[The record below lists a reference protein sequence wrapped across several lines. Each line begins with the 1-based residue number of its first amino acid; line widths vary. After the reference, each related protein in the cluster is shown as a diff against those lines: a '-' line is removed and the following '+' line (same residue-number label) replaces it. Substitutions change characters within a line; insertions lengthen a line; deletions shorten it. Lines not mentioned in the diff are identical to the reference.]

1 MSPDVLQGF
10 WQASQGTTLVA
21 TSIGC
26 LLGLIVGMI
35 PGMTISTGIIVLLP
49 LTFVLPADISIA
61 LLLGLYVGGMTGGS
75 FSAVLLNIPGTPSA
89 SATALDGYPMA
100 ARGEAGRALG
110 IAITASFAGGLFSFL
125 CLYFI
130 APLLAD
136 VALEFRT
143 QDMFS
148 LVFFGLTIICSFAAK
163 SLVKG
168 LISAVI
174 GLVIVTIGQD
184 PVMGTARF
192 TFGQVNLM
200 AGVHFLTAMIGL
212 FAIPQLV
219 DNLVDL
225 RSRRTSERTQAKL
238 GSVLPSRA
246 DLKVMGRPVA
256 IGSLTGAFLGILPG
270 AGGPIAA
277 FVSYDYTRKADRT
290 PEAFGTG
297 CVAGVAAPESAN
309 NAVTGG
315 ALIPMM
321 TLGIPGDPV
330 TAILIGALMI
340 HGLAPGPLLFMER
353 GDFAYGIIFS
363 FFWANIFNFLIALAG
378 LRLLVKL
385 LATPKALLMPTIAV
399 LCVVGSYA
407 LRNSFFDVYVMLGFG
422 LLGLAMRWLQMP
434 VVPLLLALV
443 LGGQLEEHLR
453 VALTASKGDVSIFF
467 TSPISLGFLCLSV
480 VSVVWSLYAGRRSAG
495 NRSAADHSKKDGRS
509 NEKEHRS

>member
-1 MSPDVLQGF
+1 MSPEILTGLSQAIGLMVLLSTG
-10 WQASQGTTLVA
+10 
-21 TSIGC
+21 IGVVI
-26 LLGLIVGMI
+26 GLIVGMI

-49 LTFVLPADISIA
+49 VTFVLPADISIA

-110 IAITASFAGGLFSFL
+110 IAITASFVGGMVSFL
-125 CLYFI
+125 FLFLI

-143 QDMFS
+143 EDMFAV
-148 LVFFGLTIICSFAAK
+148 VFFGLTIICSFAAK

-168 LISAVI
+168 LLSGAI
-174 GLVIVTIGQD
+174 GLAIVTIGQD
-184 PVMGTARF
+184 PVMGTQRF

-212 FAIPQLV
+212 FAIPQLIS
-219 DNLVDL
+219 NLTDGTGTA
-225 RSRRTSERTQAKL
+225 SRVQTRLTSILPKL
-238 GSVLPSRA
+238 A
-246 DLKVMGRPVA
+246 DLKAIRLPVT

-277 FVSYDYTRKADRT
+277 FISYDYTRKASKRPD
-290 PEAFGTG
+290 EFGSG
-297 CVAGVAAPESAN
+297 AVEGVAAPESAN

-330 TAILIGALMI
+330 TAILIGALI
-340 HGLAPGPLLFMER
+340 VHGLAPGPLMFLER
-353 GDFAYGIIFS
+353 ADFAYGVIFS
-363 FFWANIFNFLIALAG
+363 FFWANIFNFIIALAA

-385 LATPKALLMPTIAV
+385 LATPRALLMPTVAV
-399 LCVVGSYA
+399 LCVVGSFA
-407 LRNSFFDVYVMLGFG
+407 LRNNFFDVYVMLSFG
-422 LLGLAMRWLQMP
+422 LIGLAMRWLDMP

-443 LGGQLEEHLR
+443 LGGQLEENLR
-453 VALTASKGDVSIFF
+453 VALTSSQGDISIFF
-467 TSPISLGFLCLSV
+467 TSPISLGFLFLSLL
-480 VSVVWSLYAGRRSAG
+480 SILWSLRSA
-495 NRSAADHSKKDGRS
+495 RLARRAASPLH
-509 NEKEHRS
+509 KETPP

>member
-1 MSPDVLQGF
+1 MSPDALSGF
-10 WQASQGTTLVA
+10 SQASAFMPLIATCVGVFVGLV
-21 TSIGC
+21 
-26 LLGLIVGMI
+26 VGMI
-35 PGMTISTGIIVLLP
+35 PGMTISTGIIVVLP
-49 LTFVLPADISIA
+49 VTFVLPADISIA

-89 SATALDGYPMA
+89 SATAMDGFPMA

-110 IAITASFAGGLFSFL
+110 IAITASFVGGLFSFL

-130 APLLAD
+130 APLLAA

-143 QDMFS
+143 EDMFS
-148 LVFFGLTIICSFAAK
+148 LVFFGLTIICSFAAR

-168 LISAVI
+168 LLSAAL
-174 GLVIVTIGQD
+174 GLALVTIGQD

-192 TFGQVNLM
+192 TFGDANLM

-219 DNLVDL
+219 DNLKNT
-225 RSRRTSERTQAKL
+225 RSGQQAQARLTSI
-238 GSVLPSRA
+238 LPKMS
-246 DLKVMGRPVA
+246 DLKAMRLPVC
-256 IGSLTGAFLGILPG
+256 IGSLSGAFLGILPG

-277 FVSYDYTRKADRT
+277 FISYDYSRKASKT
-290 PEAFGTG
+290 PEQFGQG
-297 CVAGVAAPESAN
+297 CPEGVAAPESAN

-363 FFWANIFNFLIALAG
+363 FFWANIFNFIIAILG
-378 LRLLVKL
+378 LRVLVKL
-385 LATPKALLMPTIAV
+385 LATPRALLMPTVAV
-399 LCVVGSYA
+399 LCVIGSYA
-407 LRNSFFDVYVMLGFG
+407 LRNNFFDVYVMLFFGFA
-422 LLGLAMRWLQMP
+422 GLAMRWLDMP
-434 VVPLLLALV
+434 VVPMLLALV
-443 LGGQLEEHLR
+443 LGSQLEENLR
-453 VALTASKGDVSIFF
+453 VALTSSKGDISIFF
-467 TSPISLGFLCLSV
+467 SSPISVGFLCLSAL
-480 VSVVWSLYAGRRSAG
+480 SIFWSLRSA
-495 NRSAADHSKKDGRS
+495 RHHVDPYQ
-509 NEKEHRS
+509 KESSS

>member
-1 MSPDVLQGF
+1 MSPEILTGLSQATGLMVLLSTG
-10 WQASQGTTLVA
+10 
-21 TSIGC
+21 IGVVI
-26 LLGLIVGMI
+26 GLIVGMI

-49 LTFVLPADISIA
+49 VTFVLPADISIA

-110 IAITASFAGGLFSFL
+110 IAITASFVGGMVSFL
-125 CLYFI
+125 FLFLI

-143 QDMFS
+143 EDMFAV
-148 LVFFGLTIICSFAAK
+148 VFFGLTIICSFAAK

-168 LISAVI
+168 LLSGAI
-174 GLVIVTIGQD
+174 GLAIVTIGQD
-184 PVMGTARF
+184 PVMGTQRF

-212 FAIPQLV
+212 FAIPQLIS
-219 DNLVDL
+219 NLTDGTGTA
-225 RSRRTSERTQAKL
+225 SRVQTRLTSILPKL
-238 GSVLPSRA
+238 A
-246 DLKVMGRPVA
+246 DLKAIRLPVT

-277 FVSYDYTRKADRT
+277 FISYDYTRKASKRPD
-290 PEAFGTG
+290 EFGSG
-297 CVAGVAAPESAN
+297 AVEGVAAPESAN

-330 TAILIGALMI
+330 TAILIGALI
-340 HGLAPGPLLFMER
+340 VHGLAPGPLMFLER
-353 GDFAYGIIFS
+353 ADFAYGVIFS
-363 FFWANIFNFLIALAG
+363 FFWANIFNFIIALAA

-385 LATPKALLMPTIAV
+385 LATPRALLMPTVAV
-399 LCVVGSYA
+399 LCVVGSFA
-407 LRNSFFDVYVMLGFG
+407 LRNNFFDVYVMLSFG
-422 LLGLAMRWLQMP
+422 LIGLAMRWLDMP

-443 LGGQLEEHLR
+443 LGGQLEENLR
-453 VALTASKGDVSIFF
+453 VALTSSQGDISIFF
-467 TSPISLGFLCLSV
+467 TSPISLGFLFLSLL
-480 VSVVWSLYAGRRSAG
+480 SILWSLRSA
-495 NRSAADHSKKDGRS
+495 RLARRAASPLH
-509 NEKEHRS
+509 KETPP

>member
-1 MSPDVLQGF
+1 MSPEVLAGLH
-10 WQASQGTTLVA
+10 QASMPLVLVS
-21 TSIGC
+21 TSVGV
-26 LLGLIVGMI
+26 LVGLIVGMI

-49 LTFVLPADISIA
+49 LTFVLEPDISIA

-89 SATALDGYPMA
+89 SATAMDGYPMA

-110 IAITASFAGGLFSFL
+110 IAITASFAGGMVSFL

-130 APLLAD
+130 APVLAD

-148 LVFFGLTIICSFAAK
+148 LLFFGLTIICSFAAN
-163 SLVKG
+163 SIIKG
-168 LISAVI
+168 LLSGAL
-174 GLVIVTIGQD
+174 GLAIVTIGLD
-184 PVMGTARF
+184 PLMGTQRF
-192 TFGQVNLM
+192 TFGQPNLM

-212 FAIPQLV
+212 FAVPQLI
-219 DNLVDL
+219 DNLL
-225 RSRRTSERTQAKL
+225 ATRIGLAPAQEKL
-238 GSVLPSRA
+238 GSVLPTMA
-246 DLKVMGRPVA
+246 DIKAMRLPVA
-256 IGSLTGAFLGILPG
+256 IGSAIGAFLGILPG

-277 FVSYDYTRKADRT
+277 FISYDYCKRASKT
-290 PEAFGTG
+290 PREFGHG
-297 CVAGVAAPESAN
+297 SVEGVAAPESAN

-363 FFWANIFNFLIALAG
+363 FFWANIFNLIIALAG
-378 LRLLVKL
+378 IRFLVKM
-385 LATPKALLMPTIAV
+385 LATPKAFLMPSIAV

-407 LRNSFFDVYVMLGFG
+407 LRNNFFDVYVMLGFG
-422 LLGLAMRWLQMP
+422 LLGLAMRWLDMP

-443 LGGQLEEHLR
+443 LGRQLEEHLR
-453 VALTASKGDVSIFF
+453 VALTSSSGEISIFF
-467 TSPISLGFLCLSV
+467 TSPVSLAFLCLSLA
-480 VSVVWSLYAGRRSAG
+480 SITGSLYVERGKRQKQKRNLST
-495 NRSAADHSKKDGRS
+495 
-509 NEKEHRS
+509 

>member
-1 MSPDVLQGF
+1 MSPEVLIGLS
-10 WQASQGTTLVA
+10 QATGAMVLLSTA
-21 TSIGC
+21 IGVVV
-26 LLGLIVGMI
+26 GLIVGMI

-49 LTFVLPADISIA
+49 VTFVLPADISIA

-89 SATALDGYPMA
+89 SATAMDGYPMA

-110 IAITASFAGGLFSFL
+110 VAITASFIGGMVSFL
-125 CLYFI
+125 FLFLI
-130 APLLAD
+130 APLLAE

-143 QDMFS
+143 EDMFAV
-148 LVFFGLTIICSFAAK
+148 VFFGLTIICSFAAK

-168 LISAVI
+168 LLSAAI
-174 GLVIVTIGQD
+174 GLAIVTIGQD
-184 PVMGTARF
+184 PVMGTQRF

-219 DNLVDL
+219 SNLTEGTGTA
-225 RSRRTSERTQAKL
+225 SRVQTRLT
-238 GSVLPSRA
+238 SVLPKLS
-246 DLKVMGRPVA
+246 DLKAIRLPVS

-277 FVSYDYTRKADRT
+277 FISYDYARKASKQ

-297 CVAGVAAPESAN
+297 SVEGVAAPESAN

-330 TAILIGALMI
+330 TAILIGALI
-340 HGLAPGPLLFMER
+340 VHGLAPGPLMFLER
-353 GDFAYGIIFS
+353 ADFAYGLIFS
-363 FFWANIFNFLIALAG
+363 FFWANIFNFIIALAA
-378 LRLLVKL
+378 LRVLVKL
-385 LATPKALLMPTIAV
+385 LATPRALLMPTVAV
-399 LCVVGSYA
+399 LCVVGSFA
-407 LRNSFFDVYVMLGFG
+407 LRNNFFDVYVMLFFGFV
-422 LLGLAMRWLQMP
+422 GLAMRWLDMP

-443 LGGQLEEHLR
+443 LGSQLEENLR
-453 VALTASKGDVSIFF
+453 VALTSSQGDISIFF
-467 TSPISLGFLCLSV
+467 TSPISLGFLFLSLL
-480 VSVVWSLYAGRRSAG
+480 SILWSLRTARLNKRVTGPT
-495 NRSAADHSKKDGRS
+495 N
-509 NEKEHRS
+509 KETPP